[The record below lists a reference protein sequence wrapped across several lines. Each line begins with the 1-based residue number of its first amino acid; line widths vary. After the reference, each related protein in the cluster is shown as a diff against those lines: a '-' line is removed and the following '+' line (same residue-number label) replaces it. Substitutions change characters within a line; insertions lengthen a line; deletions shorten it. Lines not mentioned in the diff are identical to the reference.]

1 MRVKLFGLFFTLFL
15 LRAGAFAFAA
25 DLFDPT
31 FNNTGK
37 LFSPLGGIS
46 QINALI
52 LLPDGGTV
60 AGGFLKTS
68 NGEKNGFL
76 IRSDSKGQPV
86 LSFGN
91 NGIKIFDFAPGFDDE
106 ITAII
111 LSEDKILIGGYA
123 VVSKNGIQRKDF
135 TLSRLKLADGSF
147 DETFNNGNPLIRNLL
162 NQAES
167 LPSVFVRNLALQS
180 NGKIVVGLNMVQ
192 RTVVLDLNEFRSSD
206 DENLMN
212 AIVIARFNSLGTL
225 DENFGNKFDVDGKGM
240 RFLNGFFFDASAL
253 ALKSLAVQQDN
264 KIIIGGSI
272 ENGKAVA
279 LVRFDSEGV
288 AFDPN
293 FSDRGVW
300 KYDLSN
306 GNQSSQLVSILIQP
320 DHKIL
325 IAGTAQGDFAI
336 ARCEVDCKSPNNGLD
351 NSFASNG
358 IQLTDMGQGEQDV
371 LSDIALQSNGKIV
384 AVGATRRSSAAE
396 PSLLSIV
403 RYDSIGNRDSTFN
416 GNGILTTRFTENK
429 NSRAEVVAV
438 QSDEKIIVAGE
449 VATQFGTDDQFVIAR
464 FLEKPLSA
472 PINDPSPATPVKP
485 ADSLGSG
492 STSSGGCELTSESRG
507 TFLFFFLSLIPFLYL
522 RFRQLKV

>member
-1 MRVKLFGLFFTLFL
+1 M
-15 LRAGAFAFAA
+15 
-25 DLFDPT
+25 
-31 FNNTGK
+31 
-37 LFSPLGGIS
+37 GGGS
-46 QINALI
+46 QINTLI
-52 LLPDGGTV
+52 LLPDGGTL
-60 AGGFLKTS
+60 AGGYLKTS
-68 NGEKNGFL
+68 NGEKSSFL
-76 IRSDSKGQPV
+76 IRSDPKGQPV

-91 NGIKIFDFAPGFDDE
+91 NGIKIFDFAPRLDDE
-106 ITAII
+106 ITAI
-111 LSEDKILIGGYA
+111 LLLEDKFLIGGY
-123 VVSKNGIQRKDF
+123 VTISNNGIQRKDF
-135 TLSRLKLADGSF
+135 MLSRLNLVDGSF
-147 DETFNNGNPLIRNLL
+147 DDTFNNGVPIIRNLL
-162 NQAES
+162 SQAES
-167 LPSVFVRNLALQS
+167 LPSIFVRALALQS
-180 NGKIVVGLNMVQ
+180 NGSIVVGLNLIQKSVI
-192 RTVVLDLNEFRSSD
+192 LNEFVSDD

-212 AIVIARFNSLGTL
+212 AIVIGRFNSEGTL
-225 DENFGNKFDVDGKGM
+225 DETFGNKFDVDGRGV
-240 RFLNGFFFDASAL
+240 RFLNGFFFDSRSF
-253 ALKSLAVQQDN
+253 ALKSVAIQPDN

-272 ENGKAVA
+272 EAGKYAA

-288 AFDPN
+288 AFDPD

-320 DHKIL
+320 DRKIL

-336 ARCEVDCKSPNNGLD
+336 ARCEIDCKSPNNGLD

-384 AVGATRRSSAAE
+384 AVGATRQSSAAE

-403 RYDSIGNRDSTFN
+403 RYDSSGNRDSTFN

-464 FLEKPLSA
+464 FLEKPVSA
-472 PINDPSPATPVKP
+472 PIGDPSPATPAKP
-485 ADSLGSG
+485 ADSSGSG
-492 STSSGGCELTSESRG
+492 STSSGGCQLTSENGG
-507 TFLFFFLSLIPFLYL
+507 TLFLFFLSLIPFLYL